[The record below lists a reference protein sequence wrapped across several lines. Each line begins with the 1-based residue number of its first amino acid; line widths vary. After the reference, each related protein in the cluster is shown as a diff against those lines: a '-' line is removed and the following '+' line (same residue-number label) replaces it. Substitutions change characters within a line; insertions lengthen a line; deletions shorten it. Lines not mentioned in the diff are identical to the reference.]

1 MIENERLIR
10 HNAVVEMAHQMMIAA
25 RTAPKGKG
33 VDVIEIALVSERN
46 DLETLAEAMRRRADE
61 SGMKF
66 LIRDAEN
73 ILSGEA
79 VLLIGTRSEPLGL
92 NCAYCGF
99 ESCVAKPQQVPCAIN
114 SVDVGIAI
122 GAACSKAADL
132 RLDTRVMFSAGCC
145 SQSLNWLPDCHQ
157 TIAIAIGAASKNPF
171 FDRKP
176 KEEPQKQ

>member
-10 HNAVVEMAHQMMIAA
+10 HNAVVDMAHQMMIAA

-33 VDVIEIALVSERN
+33 VDLIEIALVSQRA
-46 DLETLAEAMRRRADE
+46 DLETLAEAMRQRAEE

-66 LIRDAEN
+66 LLRDADN

-79 VLLIGTRSEPLGL
+79 VLLIGTKREPLSL
-92 NCAYCGF
+92 NCGYCGF
-99 ESCVAKPQQVPCAIN
+99 ASCAQKPASVPCAIN
-114 SVDVGIAI
+114 SIDVGIAL

-132 RLDTRVMFSAGCC
+132 RLDTRVMFSVGWC
-145 SQSLNWLPDCHQ
+145 STMLNWLPGCSQ

-176 KEEPQKQ
+176 KEETQKP

>member
-33 VDVIEIALVSERN
+33 IDVIEIALVSERA

-114 SVDVGIAI
+114 SVDVGIAL

-132 RLDTRVMFSAGCC
+132 RLDTRVMFSAGWC

-157 TIAIAIGAASKNPF
+157 TIAMASGAASKNPF

-176 KEEPQKQ
+176 KEEPQK

>member
-33 VDVIEIALVSERN
+33 VDLIEIALVSHRA
-46 DLETLAEAMRRRADE
+46 DLETLAQAMRKRAEE

-66 LIRDAEN
+66 LLRDADN

-79 VLLIGTRSEPLGL
+79 VMLIGTKSEPLSL
-92 NCAYCGF
+92 NCGHCGF
-99 ESCVAKPQQVPCAIN
+99 ASCAQKPTTVPCAIN
-114 SVDVGIAI
+114 SVDVGIAL

-132 RLDTRVMFSAGCC
+132 RLDTRVMFSAGWC
-145 SQSLNWLPDCHQ
+145 SQTLNWLPDCHQ
-157 TIAIAIGAASKNPF
+157 ILAIAIGASSKNPF

-176 KEEPQKQ
+176 KEEAQKQ

>member
-33 VDVIEIALVSERN
+33 IDVIEIALVSERA

-114 SVDVGIAI
+114 SVDVGIAL

-132 RLDTRVMFSAGCC
+132 RLDTRVMFSAGWCC
-145 SQSLNWLPDCHQ
+145 QSLNWLPNCHQ

-176 KEEPQKQ
+176 KEEPQK